1 MAWTVGDKKTET
13 RKSTNTRIVE
23 LGGAG
28 QEGGAG
34 HNVEKKM
41 KGTRNLAGGMEMLE
55 LEFLL
60 GVIERTD
67 GANKTDVEMRKL
79 SFNEVLRRKEQTE
92 VDSGVLSLYAVD
104 GSGLYGKGIQCA
116 AMQELTRRTTSKG

>member
-1 MAWTVGDKKTET
+1 MAWTVGDKKVET

-23 LGGAG
+23 LGGTG

-79 SFNEVLRRKEQTE
+79 SFNEILRRGQQTE
-92 VDSGVLSLYAVD
+92 IDSGVLSLYAVD

>member
-1 MAWTVGDKKTET
+1 MAWTVGDKKVEA
-13 RKSTNTRIVE
+13 RRSTNTRIVE
-23 LGGAG
+23 LGGAE

-60 GVIERTD
+60 GVVERTD
-67 GANKTDVEMRKL
+67 GANKNDVEMRKL
-79 SFNEVLRRKEQTE
+79 GFNEVLRRKEQKE
-92 VDSGVLSLYAVD
+92 IDSGVLSLYAVD
-104 GSGLYGKGIQCA
+104 GSGLYGKDIQCA